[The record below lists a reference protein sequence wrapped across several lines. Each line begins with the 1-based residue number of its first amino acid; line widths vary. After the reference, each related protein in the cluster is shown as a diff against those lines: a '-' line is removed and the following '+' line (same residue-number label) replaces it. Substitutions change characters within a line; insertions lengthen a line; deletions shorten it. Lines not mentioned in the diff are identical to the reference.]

1 MKKEEFNSLVFAN
14 PADLAA
20 LKTRAVSGDIPPSS
34 KQAIHK
40 TGTAASP
47 FKSRGMDFSEVRA
60 YQAGDDIRQI
70 DWRVTAKYGKPFTK
84 LYIDEKDRQIYIV
97 VDERSAMKFASRGVF
112 KSVAAAQIAAMLLWI
127 GSIKHHTLQTLILTP
142 DTLKQT
148 VTGTGDDVVLA
159 ILKDLSAA
167 TNPTVLGEDVPTLE
181 RAALT
186 AAAGANKGA
195 LVFFISD
202 FRDLNTA
209 AISHLRALSS
219 KAQVFLIH
227 VYDEMERILPQAVLP
242 LTNGKELTWAD
253 MKKES
258 ARQSYQRAFDDKTA
272 LIEKTAATY
281 QMGYISIRTDADY
294 LTQIISF
301 TKGNG
306 AQ

>member
-20 LKTRAVSGDIPPSS
+20 LKTHAVSGDIPPSS

-202 FRDLNTA
+202 FRDLNEA

>member
-34 KQAIHK
+34 KQAVHK

-148 VTGTGDDVVLA
+148 VAGTGDDVVLA

-209 AISHLRALSS
+209 AISHLRALSN

-227 VYDEMERILPQAVLP
+227 VYDEMERVLPQAVLP

-258 ARQSYQRAFDDKTA
+258 ARQSYQRAFDDKTS